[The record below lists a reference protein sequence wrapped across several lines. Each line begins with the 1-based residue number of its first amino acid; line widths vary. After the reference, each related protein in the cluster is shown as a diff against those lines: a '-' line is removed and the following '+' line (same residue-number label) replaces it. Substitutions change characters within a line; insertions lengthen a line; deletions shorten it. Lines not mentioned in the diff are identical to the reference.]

1 MDRQIIVRRVVL
13 VRLRVIFILFY
24 FLFYAQG
31 KKGKF
36 VLFSFF
42 VFFVFS
48 YSRDWSVVFASRDRG
63 LVWSGLRWVIW
74 SRGLRWVIWSR
85 GLRWVIWSRGLL
97 AGSSGL
103 VVSLGHLVS
112 SGLQV
117 PVRLPDTHITHIT
130 HTHTSLSFKVRFDA
144 SDLYSSLLFDA
155 IDYIYSLDF

>member
-63 LVWSGLRWVIW
+63 LVWSGLVF
-74 SRGLRWVIWSR
+74 
-85 GLRWVIWSRGLL
+85 

-103 VVSLGHLVS
+103 VVFAGSSGLVVFSLGHLVS
-112 SGLQV
+112 WSRWV
-117 PVRLPDTHITHIT
+117 IWSRLVCKFLSVFLT
-130 HTHTSLSFKVRFDA
+130 HT
-144 SDLYSSLLFDA
+144 
-155 IDYIYSLDF
+155 